1 MPEFTPC
8 QLATPARELPCGP
21 NLIFEPKFDGYRCQ
35 LVVRHGKLRLFTRNG
50 LDWTKRL
57 GRSLPESVCETHDCV
72 FDGEIC
78 ALDQNGRPDFGL
90 LCKALSDRS
99 VPLTYF
105 AFDLLACSGE
115 SLTSQPLHA
124 RKKRLVEVLPS
135 LGIECVKLV
144 AHTGDGNA
152 LAKVLKSSRWEG
164 VMAKDR
170 NSPYEPGVRSPAW
183 RKVKFTRRQEFIVAG
198 WRPDKKTGA
207 VKSIVVATMDNGA
220 LTLRGSVGTGFS
232 VRQRRELADF
242 FSGPSSLGLPS
253 SQLPM
258 KGDIRFLPPKLVAE
272 VEFLEFSSSGCVR
285 GASFIGLREDKA
297 AEEVQHETFASDS
310 TEEIADPLAA

>member
-1 MPEFTPC
+1 MHEFTPC
-8 QLATPARELPCGP
+8 QLATSARELPSGP
-21 NLIFEPKFDGYRCQ
+21 NFIFEPKFDGYRCQ
-35 LVVRHGKLRLFTRNG
+35 LLLRDGKLRLFTRNG
-50 LDWTKRL
+50 LDWTERL
-57 GRSLPESVCETHDCV
+57 GRSLPENVSETHDCAL
-72 FDGEIC
+72 DGEIC

-90 LCKALSDRS
+90 LCKALSDRR

-105 AFDLLACSGE
+105 AFDLLARSGE
-115 SLTSQPLHA
+115 SVTAIPLHA
-124 RKKRLVEVLPS
+124 RKKHLAEVVPA
-135 LGIECVKLV
+135 LGIESVKLV
-144 AHTGDGNA
+144 AHTADGNA

-183 RKVKFTRRQEFIVAG
+183 RKLKFTRRQEFIVAG

-207 VKSIVVATMDNGA
+207 VKSIVLSTMDNGA

-232 VRQRRELADF
+232 VRRRRELADL
-242 FSGPSSLGLPS
+242 FSEPSPLGVPS
-253 SQLPM
+253 SQRPM

-297 AEEVQHETFASDS
+297 AKDVHHETFASDP
-310 TEEIADPLAA
+310 TEKIAEPLAA